1 MTQLPCTF
9 LQLSHPKRRFG
20 GRRWVDKLTT
30 HFCRLL
36 LQLQWSSGQ
45 NGKFIKCPP
54 TSRWKW
60 DITWANG
67 ERCLENLFSKIV
79 TTCSIRPLASS
90 TRVGVPNFL
99 TTTQTSLS
107 EYSVLL
113 YLKEKDLIFAEF
125 NFFQLTWW
133 NYHPRSSNWE
143 ADNFFLISAAAMER
157 FVSDWML
164 SRQLLLCPL
173 CLIVRQRR
181 ADEQ

>member
-1 MTQLPCTF
+1 MLDTNYNGAQKC
-9 LQLSHPKRRFG
+9 
-20 GRRWVDKLTT
+20 
-30 HFCRLL
+30 
-36 LQLQWSSGQ
+36 Q

-90 TRVGVPNFL
+90 TRVGEPNFL
-99 TTTQTSLS
+99 TTTKTSLS

-113 YLKEKDLIFAEF
+113 YLKEKDLIFAKF

-133 NYHPRSSNWE
+133 NYHPRSWQGDHPTEKLTISSWFPRQQWRG
-143 ADNFFLISAAAMER
+143 FFLTGCWAGKCSFI
-157 FVSDWML
+157 
-164 SRQLLLCPL
+164 LLASLHYGASPFE
-173 CLIVRQRR
+173 IWN
-181 ADEQ
+181 